1 MRLNRR
7 NFIKLGMISGSLLSL
22 NSLSRS
28 EKLKGEI
35 KIGDFSPETG
45 KKRKAIPSACWQCVS
60 RDGIICYV
68 EDCRLVKIEGNPKLP
83 RTNGKLCSRGQAG
96 INQVYNPDRLLY
108 PLKRVGKRGEG
119 MWKRISWE
127 KAIDELTSKLKEV
140 LDSGHPEEIMLHYG
154 RMKAS
159 SSKIIKDHFFTAL
172 GTGTI
177 GNHTSICEGGKW
189 SAQELVW
196 GKHYDVNDA
205 THTNMILNF
214 GCNVFEAHTSHIP
227 FAQRVIKAVVD
238 RGVKMVTFDVRLS
251 NTAAKSTEW
260 MPIKSGTDGAVA
272 LAMCNVIMN
281 KGLYDRE
288 FINTWTNVTSSQLK
302 KHLKPYTPKWA
313 EGISGVPAEK
323 IKSLALEFARAKPGT
338 TISYRGAVAHYNGNE
353 NERAIKMLDAICG
366 YIDVKGGTCKA
377 VGPSWK
383 NSFKKP
389 KTKTKKLKIL
399 DGFPGQAAYPTHHMS
414 HYVLKMI
421 KEGSHGRPKIY
432 ISYCYNPAYVNGECK
447 ENIDILKDE
456 KLIPY
461 LVAVDVA
468 VSETADLA
476 DLILPDATYLE
487 RWDWEDMVSYDQIP
501 EFYIRQPAVPP
512 LGQSRDFKD
521 VCCQIAKRLGLD
533 LGFSSAEE
541 FVRDACENTPGVKDA
556 GGFEYMKK
564 HGAWVDP
571 RAKPLYRSFAKE
583 IKPEDLKG
591 TIVDEATGVVWKGK
605 EGEDYT
611 STKDAYKKYVGQK
624 IGNKVFKGF
633 HPDKVNKSG
642 KFEIYSNLLKK
653 KGFSPMPTYI
663 PIPEHQKMKQNELV
677 LTTFKVAV
685 QTHSRTQNC
694 KWLTEIYHDNP
705 AWINP
710 KVAAKKGIKDG
721 DRIKIKS
728 DVGEITTRA
737 KLTEGIIPG
746 VIAISHHLGHWA
758 YGEYASGEKTAE
770 HVCEPDCDFKWWKEK
785 GVHPNWLIPNSPDPI
800 NGQQRWMD
808 TVVTVR
814 KA

>member
-7 NFIKLGMISGSLLSL
+7 NFLKLGMISGSLLSL

-96 INQVYNPDRLLY
+96 INQVYNPDRLIY

-421 KEGSHGRPKIY
+421 KEGS
-432 ISYCYNPAYVNGECK
+432 
-447 ENIDILKDE
+447 
-456 KLIPY
+456 
-461 LVAVDVA
+461 
-468 VSETADLA
+468 
-476 DLILPDATYLE
+476 
-487 RWDWEDMVSYDQIP
+487 
-501 EFYIRQPAVPP
+501 
-512 LGQSRDFKD
+512 
-521 VCCQIAKRLGLD
+521 
-533 LGFSSAEE
+533 
-541 FVRDACENTPGVKDA
+541 
-556 GGFEYMKK
+556 
-564 HGAWVDP
+564 
-571 RAKPLYRSFAKE
+571 
-583 IKPEDLKG
+583 
-591 TIVDEATGVVWKGK
+591 
-605 EGEDYT
+605 
-611 STKDAYKKYVGQK
+611 
-624 IGNKVFKGF
+624 
-633 HPDKVNKSG
+633 
-642 KFEIYSNLLKK
+642 
-653 KGFSPMPTYI
+653 
-663 PIPEHQKMKQNELV
+663 
-677 LTTFKVAV
+677 
-685 QTHSRTQNC
+685 
-694 KWLTEIYHDNP
+694 
-705 AWINP
+705 
-710 KVAAKKGIKDG
+710 
-721 DRIKIKS
+721 
-728 DVGEITTRA
+728 
-737 KLTEGIIPG
+737 
-746 VIAISHHLGHWA
+746 
-758 YGEYASGEKTAE
+758 
-770 HVCEPDCDFKWWKEK
+770 
-785 GVHPNWLIPNSPDPI
+785 
-800 NGQQRWMD
+800 
-808 TVVTVR
+808 
-814 KA
+814 

>member
-1 MRLNRR
+1 
-7 NFIKLGMISGSLLSL
+7 
-22 NSLSRS
+22 
-28 EKLKGEI
+28 
-35 KIGDFSPETG
+35 
-45 KKRKAIPSACWQCVS
+45 
-60 RDGIICYV
+60 
-68 EDCRLVKIEGNPKLP
+68 
-83 RTNGKLCSRGQAG
+83 
-96 INQVYNPDRLLY
+96 
-108 PLKRVGKRGEG
+108 
-119 MWKRISWE
+119 
-127 KAIDELTSKLKEV
+127 
-140 LDSGHPEEIMLHYG
+140 
-154 RMKAS
+154 
-159 SSKIIKDHFFTAL
+159 
-172 GTGTI
+172 
-177 GNHTSICEGGKW
+177 
-189 SAQELVW
+189 
-196 GKHYDVNDA
+196 
-205 THTNMILNF
+205 
-214 GCNVFEAHTSHIP
+214 
-227 FAQRVIKAVVD
+227 
-238 RGVKMVTFDVRLS
+238 
-251 NTAAKSTEW
+251 
-260 MPIKSGTDGAVA
+260 
-272 LAMCNVIMN
+272 
-281 KGLYDRE
+281 
-288 FINTWTNVTSSQLK
+288 
-302 KHLKPYTPKWA
+302 
-313 EGISGVPAEK
+313 
-323 IKSLALEFARAKPGT
+323 
-338 TISYRGAVAHYNGNE
+338 
-353 NERAIKMLDAICG
+353 
-366 YIDVKGGTCKA
+366 
-377 VGPSWK
+377 
-383 NSFKKP
+383 
-389 KTKTKKLKIL
+389 
-399 DGFPGQAAYPTHHMS
+399 
-414 HYVLKMI
+414 
-421 KEGSHGRPKIY
+421 
-432 ISYCYNPAYVNGECK
+432 
-447 ENIDILKDE
+447 
-456 KLIPY
+456 
-461 LVAVDVA
+461 
-468 VSETADLA
+468 
-476 DLILPDATYLE
+476 
-487 RWDWEDMVSYDQIP
+487 
-501 EFYIRQPAVPP
+501 
-512 LGQSRDFKD
+512 KD

-541 FVRDACENTPGVKDA
+541 FVRDACENTPGVKEA

-571 RAKPLYRSFAKE
+571 KAKPLYRSFAKE

-710 KVAAKKGIKDG
+710 KIAAKIGIKDG

-728 DVGEITTRA
+728 DVGEITTAA

-746 VIAISHHLGHWA
+746 VIAISHHLGHCA

-785 GVHPNWLIPNSPDPI
+785 GVHPNWIIPNSPDPI